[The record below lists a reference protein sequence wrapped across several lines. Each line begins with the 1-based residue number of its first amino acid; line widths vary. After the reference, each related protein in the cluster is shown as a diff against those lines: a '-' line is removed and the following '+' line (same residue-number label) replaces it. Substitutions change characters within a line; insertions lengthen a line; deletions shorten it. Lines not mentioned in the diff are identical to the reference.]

1 MMSSATSPCGKHS
14 NFIVITL
21 PGITKTD
28 HDHFGIGDHYHPG
41 TLITIIP
48 ES

>member
-1 MMSSATSPCGKHS
+1 MSSATSPCGKHS
-14 NFIVITL
+14 NFIVITV
-21 PGITKTD
+21 PESRKTD
-28 HDHFGIGDHYHPG
+28 HDHFGIDDQHHPG